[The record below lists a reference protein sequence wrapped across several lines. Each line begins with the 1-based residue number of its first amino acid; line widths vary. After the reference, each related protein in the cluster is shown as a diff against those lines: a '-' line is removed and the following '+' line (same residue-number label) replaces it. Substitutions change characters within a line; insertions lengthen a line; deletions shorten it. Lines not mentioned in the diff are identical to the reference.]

1 MKVKELR
8 SLSVEELHKKNSE
21 TREDLFKLR
30 FKHGIRRLENPS
42 KIGLLKKD
50 IARIQTV
57 LTEINKTTLPN
68 H

>member
-1 MKVKELR
+1 MKVKDLR
-8 SLSVEELHKKNSE
+8 SLSVEDLHKKNTE
-21 TREDLFKLR
+21 AREDLFKLR
-30 FKHGIRRLENPS
+30 FKHGIRRLENPA

-57 LTEINKTTLPN
+57 LAEIDRTTLSN